1 MAHIRRLVELQLAV
15 VVVAGLLAPGEAR
28 GALPEDG
35 AALLPAEW
43 TVKEKPLRS
52 PRALHAEPSGETSAS
67 VHWDPADDPGEFVA
81 FEVFRDGIPIA
92 RTRDRSVEDA
102 RLAVVSTH
110 CYSVRA
116 VDEAGRASPHS
127 GPACITTPDLTP
139 PGTPPDPA
147 VALDSVTSATI
158 RWTAAADNVGVAGY
172 EVLRN
177 GRPLPAPSGLR
188 IAEEGLRPAQTYC
201 YAVRAFDGA
210 GNRSTPS
217 TPVCVTPP
225 DVTPPAPPAP
235 LGTGGPRT
243 MTVAWSASEDDVGVA
258 GYEVIRGG
266 EVVASTRDLS
276 AVLGELPAG
285 SHCASVRAFDA
296 AGNRSPPVEAC
307 GIVPDTT
314 PPTTPAAAVASA
326 PGETSVVI
334 RWEPSSDDVGVTG
347 YEVSRDGRVVGTG
360 THASGGDEDL
370 RPGTAYCYAVRA
382 FDSAGNRS
390 EPSPPSCVTTPD
402 QTPPTAP
409 ALAAA
414 EASSDRSLRVTWAPS
429 ADNVG
434 VTGYEVLRDG
444 VVVAQSGEPVGDV
457 NGLSPGRSHCLEV
470 RAFDAAGH
478 RSASSEKACASTPD
492 WSPPTTPSGLIA
504 SGTSASRVAV
514 GWEPSEDDVGV
525 AGYELWRGGVKVSVT
540 AGTVWQ
546 EPDLAP
552 ATEYCYQLRAADAAG
567 NLSGL
572 SAPVCAQTTAV
583 GTPAAPVELVAGPVG
598 PRSVELRWKPSPDLG
613 VVYSVYW
620 DGERRI
626 GSTRHV
632 TYRVDGLQP
641 GQRRCFQVSAVNEA
655 GVSSPKTWPVCATT
669 PVPPSVS
676 SR

>member
-1 MAHIRRLVELQLAV
+1 MAHLRRLVEIQLAAV
-15 VVVAGLLAPGEAR
+15 VVALLTPGQAL
-28 GALPEDG
+28 GAVPDDG

-43 TVKEKPLRS
+43 SVTEKPLRS
-52 PRALHAEPSGETSAS
+52 PRALHAEASGETSAS
-67 VHWDPADDPGEFVA
+67 VQWDPADDLGEFVTY
-81 FEVFRDGIPIA
+81 EVFRDGMPIA
-92 RTRDRSVEDA
+92 RTRDHSATDA
-102 RLAVVSTH
+102 KLAVVSTH

-116 VDEAGRASPHS
+116 VDEAGRSSPPTS
-127 GPACITTPDLTP
+127 PVCITTPDLTP

-147 VALDSVTSATI
+147 VALDSLTSATV
-158 RWTAAADNVGVAGY
+158 RWAAAVDNVGVAGY

-177 GRPLPAPSGLR
+177 GRSIPTSGALR
-188 IAEEGLRPAQTYC
+188 FAETGLRPAQTYC

-217 TPVCVTPP
+217 AAICVTPP
-225 DVTPPAPPAP
+225 DVTPPGPPAP
-235 LGTGGPRT
+235 LGTGGPRALT
-243 MTVAWSASEDDVGVA
+243 ITWAASEDDVGVA
-258 GYEVIRGG
+258 GYEVMRGG

-285 SHCASVRAFDA
+285 RHCASVRAFDA
-296 AGNRSPPVEAC
+296 AGNRSAPVEAC
-307 GIVPDTT
+307 GVVPDTT
-314 PPTTPAAAVASA
+314 PPTPPTAAVASA

-347 YEVSRDGRVVGTG
+347 YETSRDGRVVGTAAQ
-360 THASGGDEDL
+360 ASGGDEDL

-382 FDSAGNRS
+382 LDAAGNRS
-390 EPSPPSCVTTPD
+390 EPSPSTCVTTPD
-402 QTPPTAP
+402 LTPPTAP

-414 EASSDRSLRVTWAPS
+414 EASSDRSLRVKWAPS

-444 VVVAQSGEPVGDV
+444 AVVAQTGEPVGDV
-457 NGLSPGRSHCLEV
+457 KGLSPGRSYCLEV

-492 WSPPTTPSGLIA
+492 WSPPTTPSGLVA
-504 SGTSASRVAV
+504 SGTSANRVAV
-514 GWEPSEDDVGV
+514 GWDPSEDDVGV
-525 AGYELWRGGVKVSVT
+525 TGYELWRGGVKVSVT
-540 AGTVWQ
+540 AGTAWQ
-546 EPDLAP
+546 EPGLAP

-583 GTPAAPVELVAGPVG
+583 GTPAAPVELVAGPVS

-632 TYRVDGLQP
+632 TYKVDGLQP

-669 PVPPSVS
+669 PVPPSAS